1 MNDYSLFHALPLILA
16 AAFTAHAPTDP
27 RFQKA
32 SSQFV
37 ALSDVWSDNEGQS
50 ALAGVNSENGM
61 IPGPSRHHLAHHH
74 PSHLSHG

>member
-32 SSQFV
+32 NSQL
-37 ALSDVWSDNEGQS
+37 ATLSEVWSDTVSHS
-50 ALAGVNSENGM
+50 ALAGAQPDNRM